1 MIGKNVENKAQKDNK
16 KEKRIVEKMIE
27 RFRNPKLCPKDWEE
41 FYKKVINIKKRELYS
56 SEKSLLKMLLIY
68 EMPPEYRKQVINID

>member
-16 KEKRIVEKMIE
+16 KEKRIVEKMLE

-41 FYKKVINIKKRELYS
+41 FYKKVININ
-56 SEKSLLKMLLIY
+56 
-68 EMPPEYRKQVINID
+68 INIYS

>member
-27 RFRNPKLCPKDWEE
+27 RFRNPKFCPEDWEE
-41 FYKKVINIKKRELYS
+41 FYKKVINIY
-56 SEKSLLKMLLIY
+56 
-68 EMPPEYRKQVINID
+68 INIYS

>member
-41 FYKKVINIKKRELYS
+41 FYKKVININ
-56 SEKSLLKMLLIY
+56 IC
-68 EMPPEYRKQVINID
+68 INSFTA

>member
-41 FYKKVINIKKRELYS
+41 FYKKVINININIYIVNKSKKKR
-56 SEKSLLKMLLIY
+56 IIFV
-68 EMPPEYRKQVINID
+68 RKIIT